1 MKITTEMVK
10 ELRDTTGA
18 GIMDAKKALESTN
31 GDFEKAADMLKKK
44 AAERMADRVDRVAA
58 EGVIEVYS
66 HPGSRLGVMLELNSE
81 TDFVAMN
88 DRFQSLAHDLVL
100 HIAAMNPQY
109 VRREDI
115 PQDKLDQITKEFR
128 LEAAAQGKPP
138 DIVDKIVEGR
148 LNKYFEEVCL
158 LEQPFVKDDE
168 IRVKQLVTDVSG
180 VMGENLVVRRF
191 QRFELGE
198 ELG

>member
-44 AAERMADRVDRVAA
+44 AAERMADRADRVAA

>member
-18 GIMDAKKALESTN
+18 GIMDAKKALESTD
-31 GDFEKAADMLKKK
+31 GDFDKAADLLKKK

-88 DRFQSLAHDLVL
+88 DRFQTLAHDLVL
-100 HIAAMNPQY
+100 HIAAMNPRY
-109 VRREDI
+109 VSREDI
-115 PQDKLDQITKEFR
+115 PQDKLDQITEEFKF
-128 LEAAAQGKPP
+128 EAASQGKPP

-148 LNKYFEEVCL
+148 LIKFFEEVCL

-168 IRVKQLVTDVSG
+168 IKVNQLVTDVSG
-180 VMGENLVVRRF
+180 VLGENLVVRRF
-191 QRFELGE
+191 ERFELGE
-198 ELG
+198 ESE

>member
-88 DRFQSLAHDLVL
+88 DRFKSLAHDLVL

>member
-18 GIMDAKKALESTN
+18 GIMDAKKALESTD
-31 GDFEKAADMLKKK
+31 GDFEKAADLLKKK

-58 EGVIEVYS
+58 EGIIEVYS
-66 HPGSRLGVMLELNSE
+66 HPGNRLGVMLELNSE

-88 DRFQSLAHDLVL
+88 ERFQSLAHDLVL
-100 HIAAMNPQY
+100 HIAAMNPLY
-109 VRREDI
+109 VSREDI
-115 PQDKLDQITKEFR
+115 PQDKLDQITEEFR
-128 LEAAAQGKPP
+128 SEAASQGKPS

-148 LNKYFEEVCL
+148 LKKYFEEVCL

-168 IRVKQLVTDVSG
+168 IKVKQLVAEVSG

-198 ELG
+198 ESE

>member
-18 GIMDAKKALESTN
+18 GIMDAKKALESTD
-31 GDFEKAADMLKKK
+31 GDFEKAVDLLKKK

-58 EGVIEVYS
+58 EGIIEVYS
-66 HPGSRLGVMLELNSE
+66 HPGNRLGVMLELNSE

-88 DRFQSLAHDLVL
+88 ERFQSLAHDLVL
-100 HIAAMNPQY
+100 HIAAMNPLY
-109 VRREDI
+109 VDREDI
-115 PQDKLDQITKEFR
+115 PQDKLDQITEEFR
-128 LEAAAQGKPP
+128 SEAASQGKPS

-148 LNKYFEEVCL
+148 LKKYFEEVCL

-168 IRVKQLVTDVSG
+168 IKVKQLVAEVSG

-198 ELG
+198 ESE

>member
-10 ELRDTTGA
+10 DLRDTTGA
-18 GIMDAKKALESTN
+18 GIMDAKKALESTK
-31 GDFEKAADMLKKK
+31 GDFEKAADLLKKK
-44 AAERMADRVDRVAA
+44 AAERMAERVDRVAA

-88 DRFQSLAHDLVL
+88 ERFQSLAHDLAL

-109 VRREDI
+109 VRREEI
-115 PQDKLDQITKEFR
+115 PQEKLDQVTEKFR
-128 LEAAAQGKPP
+128 AEAASQGKPH

-168 IRVKQLVTDVSG
+168 IKVNQLVTDLSG
-180 VMGENLVVRRF
+180 IMGENLVVRRF

-198 ELG
+198 ELE

>member
-18 GIMDAKKALESTN
+18 GIMDAKKALESTD

-44 AAERMADRVDRVAA
+44 AAERMADRVDRVAS

-66 HPGSRLGVMLELNSE
+66 HAGNRLGVMLELNSE

-88 DRFQSLAHDLVL
+88 ERFQTLAHDLVL
-100 HIAAMNPQY
+100 HIAAMSPQF

-115 PQDKLDQITKEFR
+115 PQDKLDQITEEFR
-128 LEAAAQGKPP
+128 SEAASQGKPP

-158 LEQPFVKDDE
+158 LEQPFVKDDD
-168 IRVKQLVTDVSG
+168 IKVKQLVTDVSG

>member
-100 HIAAMNPQY
+100 HIAAMSPQY

-115 PQDKLDQITKEFR
+115 PQDKLDQITEEFR

>member
-18 GIMDAKKALESTN
+18 GIMDAKKALESTD
-31 GDFEKAADMLKKK
+31 GDFEKAADLLKKK

-58 EGVIEVYS
+58 EGIIEVYS
-66 HPGSRLGVMLELNSE
+66 HPGNRLGVMLELNSE

-88 DRFQSLAHDLVL
+88 ERFQSLAHDLVL
-100 HIAAMNPQY
+100 HIAAMNPLY
-109 VRREDI
+109 VSREDI
-115 PQDKLDQITKEFR
+115 PQDKLDQITKEFQS
-128 LEAAAQGKPP
+128 EAASQGKPS

-148 LNKYFEEVCL
+148 LKKYFEEVCL

-168 IRVKQLVTDVSG
+168 IKVKQLVAEVSG

-198 ELG
+198 ESE